1 MTASAEPA
9 SILVVDDAAASRYLL
24 SSWLRRS
31 GYRVTEAT
39 TGAEALLSLTT
50 RRPDL
55 MLLDVN
61 LPDMSGLD
69 VCAMVKAD
77 PKTAGVPVI
86 HVSATAVEP
95 EDEARGLTG
104 GADAYL
110 LEPVDPRVLVATIEA
125 VLRYYR
131 ARAVAERLAARLTEL
146 TRVTR
151 ALNSAT
157 TFESL
162 LGAAAEGATAMFG
175 GAATALTST
184 PLGLVLAVTTPEGQV
199 STGTDSTAEPPEI
212 EKIAGTA
219 PLPAVVTLD
228 RAYWHGDN
236 PATVFVGR
244 SKPSA
249 APVCIAV
256 DNANADGADLQQLL
270 LQLGQATAL
279 ACEGLRAR
287 SEEHS
292 LAVTL
297 QRSLLP
303 GVNPTIRGLNIAT
316 RYMPATHNVEIG
328 GDFYEVAELDD
339 HVLIAVGDVVGHSLQ
354 AATVMGEIRH
364 ALRAYAI
371 EGHDTVTILH
381 WLDALVRRFHSAW
394 FTTMCVM
401 LVDPATGTAE
411 IANAGH
417 IPPLLCDANGNR
429 YLDVTGPLLGAG
441 WRRPA
446 ATRVDLPPG
455 TTVLLVTDGI
465 LERRNR
471 TVDEG
476 MKAIQD
482 HVAHGVDLETLC
494 DQLLSRFGQDA
505 EDDIALVAIRTTQ
518 IGSGVGTP

>member
-1 MTASAEPA
+1 MTAATEPA
-9 SILVVDDAAASRYLL
+9 SILVVDDAEANRYQLT
-24 SSWLRRS
+24 SWLRRG
-31 GYRVTEAT
+31 GYRVTEAS
-39 TGAEALLSLTT
+39 TGAGALSSLAAQ
-50 RRPDL
+50 RPDL
-55 MLLDVN
+55 VLLDVN

-69 VCAMVKAD
+69 VCATVKAD
-77 PKTAGVPVI
+77 PRTAAVPVI
-86 HVSATAVEP
+86 HMSATAVEP

-151 ALNSAT
+151 ALNKAT

-162 LGAAAEGATAMFG
+162 LAAAAAGATAMFG
-175 GAATALTST
+175 GAATALTAT
-184 PLGLVLAVTTPEGQV
+184 PLGLARAATTPSGAV
-199 STGTDSTAEPPEI
+199 RTGTEPAELLAA
-212 EKIAGTA
+212 EKIAGNA
-219 PLPAVVTLD
+219 QLPAVVAVD
-228 RAYWHGDN
+228 RVDWHGDG
-236 PATVFVGR
+236 PAMVFVSR
-244 SKPSA
+244 PKPSV

-256 DNANADGADLQQLL
+256 DTADTDEHEQLL

-287 SEEHS
+287 SAEHT

-303 GVNPTIRGLNIAT
+303 GDNPTVPGLTFAT

-339 HVLIAVGDVVGHSLQ
+339 RVLVAVGDVVGHSLK

-381 WLDALVRRFHSAW
+381 RLDALVRRFHPEW

-411 IANAGH
+411 VANAGH
-417 IPPLLCDANGNR
+417 IPPLVADATGNR
-429 YLDVTGPLLGAG
+429 YLDVVGPLLGAG
-441 WRRPA
+441 WRRPP
-446 ATRVDLPPG
+446 ATRVELPPG
-455 TTVLLVTDGI
+455 TVVLLVTDGI
-465 LERRNR
+465 VERRDR

-476 MKAIQD
+476 MAAIRD
-482 HVAHGVDLETLC
+482 HVAHDTDLETLC
-494 DQLLSRFGQDA
+494 TSLLHHFGQDA
-505 EDDIALVAIRTTQ
+505 EDDIALVAIRAE
-518 IGSGVGTP
+518 

>member
-1 MTASAEPA
+1 MTADLEPT
-9 SILVVDDAAASRYLL
+9 SILVVDDAEANRYLL
-24 SSWLRRS
+24 SSWLRRG
-31 GYRVTEAT
+31 GYRVTEAS
-39 TGAEALLSLTT
+39 TGAGALSSLAVQ
-50 RRPDL
+50 RPDL
-55 MLLDVN
+55 LLLDVN

-69 VCAMVKAD
+69 VCAQVKSD
-77 PKTAGVPVI
+77 PRTAAVPVI
-86 HVSATAVEP
+86 HMSATAVEP

-131 ARAVAERLAARLTEL
+131 ARADAERLAARLTEL

-151 ALNSAT
+151 ALNQAT

-162 LGAAAEGATAMFG
+162 LTAAATGATAMFG
-175 GAATALTST
+175 GAATALSAT
-184 PLGLVLAVTTPEGQV
+184 PLGLTRAATTAGGEV
-199 STGTDSTAEPPEI
+199 RTGTDPAGLLDI
-212 EKIAGTA
+212 EKIAGPA
-219 PLPAVVTLD
+219 PLPAVVAVD
-228 RAYWHGDN
+228 HVDWHGDQ

-244 SKPSA
+244 PKPSTA
-249 APVCIAV
+249 SVCIAV
-256 DNANADGADLQQLL
+256 DTADGAEHEQLL

-287 SEEHS
+287 SEEHT

-303 GVNPTIRGLNIAT
+303 GDNPTVPGLSIAT

-339 HVLIAVGDVVGHSLQ
+339 RLLVAVGDVVGHSLK

-381 WLDALVRRFHSAW
+381 RLDALVRRFHPEW

-401 LVDPATGTAE
+401 LVDPATGRAE
-411 IANAGH
+411 VANAGH
-417 IPPLLCDANGNR
+417 IPPLLADATGNR
-429 YLDVTGPLLGAG
+429 YLDVVGPLLGAG
-441 WRRPA
+441 WRRPP
-446 ATRVDLPPG
+446 ATYVDLPAG
-455 TTVLLVTDGI
+455 TAILLVTDGI
-465 LERRNR
+465 VERRNR
-471 TVDEG
+471 TIDEG
-476 MKAIQD
+476 MAAIQA
-482 HVAHGVDLETLC
+482 HVSHNTNLESLC
-494 DQLLSRFGQDA
+494 DSLLHNFGQDA
-505 EDDIALVAIRTTQ
+505 EDDIALVAIRTE
-518 IGSGVGTP
+518 

>member
-1 MTASAEPA
+1 MTADLEPT
-9 SILVVDDAAASRYLL
+9 SILVVDDAEANRYLL
-24 SSWLRRS
+24 TSWLRRA
-31 GYRVTEAT
+31 GYRVTEAS
-39 TGAEALLSLTT
+39 TGAGALSSLAE

-55 MLLDVN
+55 LLLDVN

-69 VCAMVKAD
+69 VCARVKAD
-77 PKTAGVPVI
+77 PRTSAVPVI
-86 HVSATAVEP
+86 HMSATAVEP

-162 LGAAAEGATAMFG
+162 LAAAAAGATAMFG
-175 GAATALTST
+175 GAATALTAT
-184 PLGLVLAVTTPEGQV
+184 PLGLARAATTAWGEV
-199 STGTDSTAEPPEI
+199 STGTEPVAPPDT
-212 EKIAGTA
+212 EKITGTVA
-219 PLPAVVTLD
+219 LPAVVAVD
-228 RAYWHGDN
+228 RVDWHGDH
-236 PATVFVGR
+236 PAMVFVGR
-244 SKPSA
+244 PKPSV

-256 DNANADGADLQQLL
+256 DTVNGDNDEHEQLL

-279 ACEGLRAR
+279 ACDGLRAR
-287 SEEHS
+287 SEEHI

-303 GVNPTIRGLNIAT
+303 GDNPTVPGLSIAT

-339 HVLIAVGDVVGHSLQ
+339 RLLVAVGDVVGHSLK

-381 WLDALVRRFHSAW
+381 RLDALVRRFHPEW

-417 IPPLLCDANGNR
+417 IPPLLADATGNR
-429 YLDVTGPLLGAG
+429 YLDVVGPLLGAG
-441 WRRPA
+441 WRRPP
-446 ATRVDLPPG
+446 ATRVDLPAG
-455 TTVLLVTDGI
+455 TAILLVTDGI
-465 LERRNR
+465 VERRNR

-476 MKAIQD
+476 MAAIKD
-482 HVAHGVDLETLC
+482 HVSHDTDLESLC
-494 DQLLSRFGQDA
+494 DSLLHHFGEDA
-505 EDDIALVAIRTTQ
+505 EDDIALVAIRAE
-518 IGSGVGTP
+518 

>member
-1 MTASAEPA
+1 MTASIEPTN
-9 SILVVDDAAASRYLL
+9 ILVVDDAEANRYLL
-24 SSWLRRS
+24 TSWLRRV
-31 GYRVTEAT
+31 GYRVTEAS
-39 TGAEALLSLTT
+39 TGAEALSALAGQ
-50 RRPDL
+50 RPDL

-69 VCAMVKAD
+69 VCALVKAD
-77 PKTAGVPVI
+77 PRTAFVPVI

-110 LEPVDPRVLVATIEA
+110 LEPVDPRVLVATVEA

-151 ALNSAT
+151 ALNLAT

-162 LGAAAEGATAMFG
+162 LTAAAEGATAMFG

-184 PLGLVLAVTTPEGQV
+184 PLGLAWAASTLSGEV
-199 STGTDSTAEPPEI
+199 STGTEPAAPLDV
-212 EKIAGTA
+212 EKIVGKAQ
-219 PLPAVVTLD
+219 LPAVVAVD
-228 RAYWHGDN
+228 RVDWHGDH
-236 PATVFVGR
+236 PAVVFVGR
-244 SKPSA
+244 PKRSGA
-249 APVCIAV
+249 AVCIAV
-256 DNANADGADLQQLL
+256 DAANADTEEHQQHL

-303 GVNPTIRGLNIAT
+303 RENPTVPGLELAT
-316 RYMPATHNVEIG
+316 RYMPAAHNVEIG
-328 GDFYEVAELDD
+328 GDFYEVAELDGR
-339 HVLIAVGDVVGHSLQ
+339 VLVAVGDVVGHSLK

-364 ALRAYAI
+364 ALRAYAV
-371 EGHDTVTILH
+371 EGHDAVTILH
-381 WLDALVRRFHSAW
+381 RLDTLVRRFHPQW

-401 LVDPATGTAE
+401 LVDPVTGAAE
-411 IANAGH
+411 VANAGH
-417 IPPLLCDANGNR
+417 IPPLLFDATGSR
-429 YLDVTGPLLGAG
+429 YLDVVGPLLGAG
-441 WRRPA
+441 WRRPP
-446 ATRVDLPPG
+446 ATWVELPPN
-455 TTVLLVTDGI
+455 TAVLLVTDGI

-476 MKAIQD
+476 MAAVRG
-482 HVAHGVDLETLC
+482 HVSHDADLESLC
-494 DQLLSRFGQDA
+494 ESLLSHFGQDA
-505 EDDIALVAIRTTQ
+505 EDDIALVAIRT
-518 IGSGVGTP
+518 V